1 MVAVQETL
9 TPPLVDIQSS
19 PDVRGVPL
27 QRVGISGVAMPMR
40 IRGLSDSQAVQA
52 DVALTVALA
61 AETKGT
67 HMSRFVEALLPY
79 RDTPLDVVGL
89 GALVRDIKARLKAPA
104 AQVTMA
110 FRYFIDKPAPASGLS
125 APTDVQVRFE
135 GEVGTDGAYTGIV
148 SVTVPMTTLCPCS
161 KAISRYGAHNQRS
174 LVTARL
180 RFEGASP
187 SIEELVAG
195 LDACGSCPIYPLV
208 KREDEKYI
216 TEQAYENPRFVED
229 VLREA
234 TLWAR
239 DLPGLTWF
247 SLTCENLE
255 SIHNHSAWG
264 MHEETVVPVRPG
276 A

>member
-1 MVAVQETL
+1 MPVQDVL

-19 PDVRGVPL
+19 PDTRGVPL
-27 QRVGISGVAMPMR
+27 QRVGISGVAMPMV
-40 IRGLSDSQAVQA
+40 IRGAHGAQGVQA

-79 RDTPLDVVGL
+79 REEALDLAGL
-89 GALVRDIKARLKAPA
+89 EGLVRDVRSRLKAPA
-104 AQVTMA
+104 AQVELA
-110 FRYFIDKPAPASGLS
+110 FRYFIDKAAPASGLS
-125 APTDVQVRFE
+125 APTDVQVRFA
-135 GEVGTDGAYTGIV
+135 GEVAADNAYTGTIA
-148 SVTVPMTTLCPCS
+148 VTVPMTTLCPCS

-174 LVTARL
+174 LVTAKL
-180 RFEGASP
+180 RFSGSAP
-187 SIEELVAG
+187 TIEELVAG
-195 LDACGSCPIYPLV
+195 LDACGSCPVYPLV
-208 KREDEKYI
+208 KREDEKHI

-239 DLPGLTWF
+239 GLAGVTWF

-264 MHEETVVPVRPG
+264 MHEEIVLPNPPR

>member
-1 MVAVQETL
+1 MPETL
-9 TPPLVDIQSS
+9 SPTLVDIQSS
-19 PDVRGVPL
+19 PDPRGVAL
-27 QRVGISGVAMPMR
+27 RKVGISGVAMPLMVAGR
-40 IRGLSDSQAVQA
+40 SGVQPVQA
-52 DVALTVALA
+52 EVALTVGLDAS
-61 AETKGT
+61 TKGT

-79 RDTPLDVVGL
+79 RDVPMTTLALEG
-89 GALVRDIKARLKAPA
+89 LVRDVRDRLRAPS
-104 AQVTMA
+104 AQVAMA
-110 FRYFIDKPAPASGLS
+110 FRYFVDKQAPASGLV
-125 APTDVQVRFE
+125 APTDVQVSLE
-135 GEVGTDGAYTGIV
+135 GEVDATGDYLATLA
-148 SVTVPMTTLCPCS
+148 VTVPMTTLCPCS

-180 RFEGASP
+180 RFAGEAP
-187 SIEELVAG
+187 TVEELVEG
-195 LDACGSCPIYPLV
+195 LDSCGSCPVYPLV
-208 KREDEKYI
+208 KREDEKHI

-239 DLPGLTWF
+239 ALPGITWF

-264 MHEETVVPVRPG
+264 MHEEDVPAPIPG

>member
-1 MVAVQETL
+1 MV
-9 TPPLVDIQSS
+9 DCQSS
-19 PDVRGVPL
+19 ADTRGVPL
-27 QRVGISGVAMPMR
+27 QRVGVSGVAMPMR
-40 IRGLSDSQAVQA
+40 IQGLKGSQAVQA
-52 DVALTVALA
+52 ELALTVTLA

-67 HMSRFVEALLPY
+67 HMSRFLEALLPY
-79 RDTPLDVVGL
+79 REQPLDVLGM
-89 GALVRDIKARLKAPA
+89 GALVRDVRARLKAPA

-125 APTDVQVRFE
+125 APTDVEVRYE
-135 GEVGTDGAYTGIV
+135 GEVGADGAYTGIV
-148 SVTVPMTTLCPCS
+148 SVTVPMTSLCPCS

-187 SIEELVAG
+187 SIEELAAG

-208 KREDEKYI
+208 KREDEKHI

-239 DLPGLTWF
+239 DLPGITWF
-247 SLTCENLE
+247 AVTCENLE

-264 MHEETVVPVRPG
+264 MHEETVVSVRSG